1 MTQLRVLAFSDVHI
15 GSYGSAVDEHGVN
28 LGFKSNERC
37 RQFVTDYAKQEQPDL
52 IIFVGDL
59 YRSAIGRPT
68 QTEQWAATRWF
79 HDLTEVAPVIAKT
92 GNHDVGEGS
101 RGDGIHALQIF
112 DAMNM
117 RIRVL
122 PNPDKWSVIN
132 VEGVRIGLFHGML
145 SNVRLESGMLS
156 NQVVEHG
163 LAQFGDAPPADLYLL
178 GDIHHRQF
186 LAPNAAYCGALDRLN
201 FGEENET
208 PSFWDLTINR
218 DDVSGK
224 TDVDWKAVPTPARV
238 FVTLSDESE
247 ITTADV
253 TGAIVRY
260 EGELHKYTHGELVS
274 ILKSRGA
281 IEVPHVIDTSEFND
295 IPTLYTSFDPAE
307 SYMIWLE
314 VQEHVNK
321 EVKALS
327 QTLLQEMLQGTV

>member
-1 MTQLRVLAFSDVHI
+1 MTTLRVLATSDVHI

-28 LGFKSNERC
+28 LGLISGDRV
-37 RQFVTDYAKQEQPDL
+37 RQYMIDYARKVQPDL
-52 IIFVGDL
+52 ILFVGDL

-68 QTEQWAATRWF
+68 QTEQWRAQQFFR
-79 HDLTEVAPVIAKT
+79 DLSEIAPVVAKT

-101 RGDGIHALQIF
+101 RGDGVHALKIF

-117 RIRVL
+117 RIKVL
-122 PNPDKWSVIN
+122 PNPDQWSVIN
-132 VEGVRIGLFHGML
+132 VEGVRIGLYHGML

-208 PSFWDLTINR
+208 PSFWDLTIER
-218 DDVSGK
+218 DDVTK
-224 TDVDWKAVPTPARV
+224 DVTIKWDAIPTPARK
-238 FVTLSDESE
+238 FVTLGDESE
-247 ITTADV
+247 VYTVDV
-253 TGAIVRY
+253 AGAIVRF
-260 EGELHKYTHGELVS
+260 EGELHKYTQGELVS

-281 IEVPHVIDTSEFND
+281 IEVPHVTDTSEFEEL
-295 IPTLYTSFDPAE
+295 PSLYTSFDPGEA
-307 SYMIWLE
+307 YTIWLE
-314 VQEHVNK
+314 AQDHVGK

-327 QTLLQEMLQGTV
+327 QTLLQQMLQVN